1 MVGGYRDGAWLVE
14 LATLLDASVLVEA
27 VAAVFIVQPQ
37 PGRNWRDG
45 LIETPGGRDLLLVL
59 DNFEHVLDGVLPLVE
74 AVLASCTGVVILATS
89 REALGIRGERAW
101 PVPSLDLGIHSAAS
115 ALGPGYA
122 LALGAGEKRTAGALM
137 LESHQSPRTDQEM
150 SIYALDQVVSS
161 LMVTPGFHGARLT
174 VADARLL

>member
-1 MVGGYRDGAWLVE
+1 M
-14 LATLLDASVLVEA
+14 ATLLDASVLVEA
-27 VAAVFIVQPQ
+27 VAAVFIVQPE

-45 LIETPGGRDLLLVL
+45 LIETLGGRDLLLVL
-59 DNFEHVLDGVLPLVE
+59 DNCEHVLDGVLPLVE
-74 AVLASCTGVVILATS
+74 AVLASFTGVVS

-137 LESHQSPRTDQEM
+137 LESHQSPRTD
-150 SIYALDQVVSS
+150 
-161 LMVTPGFHGARLT
+161 
-174 VADARLL
+174 